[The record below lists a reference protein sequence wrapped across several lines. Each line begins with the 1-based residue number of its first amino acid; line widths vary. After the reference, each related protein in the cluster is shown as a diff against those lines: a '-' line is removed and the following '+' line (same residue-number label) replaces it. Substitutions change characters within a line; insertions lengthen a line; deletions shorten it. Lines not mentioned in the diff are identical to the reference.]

1 MLTYSQKTYLFFKRG
16 IDIFGSFIGII
27 LLSPL
32 LLIAAIITKTTSVGP
47 VFFVQERAGYKERT
61 FKIYKFRSMRIDA
74 PNVGAEALTI
84 KEQRDLTTNWGRF
97 IRKTSIDEIP
107 QLFNILKGDMSFIG
121 PRPGLTEKGEPELAA
136 SRRSYV
142 PSAYDVKPGLS
153 GYSQL
158 TLNRSSDVNLRAKN
172 DSEYVKRLSFWFDV
186 KLFFLSFLTVF
197 GRNSGR

>member
-1 MLTYSQKTYLFFKRG
+1 
-16 IDIFGSFIGII
+16 
-27 LLSPL
+27 
-32 LLIAAIITKTTSVGP
+32 
-47 VFFVQERAGYKERT
+47 
-61 FKIYKFRSMRIDA
+61 MRIDA